1 MDGSAIVDSSSLNAW
16 KQNQTSFKF
25 THSIARFS
33 SAADKPCT
41 VYVVQQYQCHCSVV
55 NWFTVVENKIDEEKV
70 NPSKVDKV

>member
-33 SAADKPCT
+33 LAADKPCT
-41 VYVVQQYQCHCSVV
+41 VYVVQQYQCHCGVM
-55 NWFTVVENKIDEEKV
+55 N
-70 NPSKVDKV
+70 